1 MNRSVP
7 SGSHLEFIN
16 LTPLNPLISKCEIKV
31 LYTGK
36 NRNRSFISKEV
47 AERMA
52 NSLPGTPI
60 VGQYLLNVNDFGDHG
75 EEELVIDEHGVR
87 FIKDTV
93 PYGFV
98 SPDARVWWQNFVD
111 KDGVEREYLLTEGYL
126 WTGRYPETKRIIEK
140 GNHQSMELDR
150 STLVGEWTK
159 LDGEWSKFDNDEH
172 EYFIINDAT
181 FTALCILGEDVEPCF
196 EGANIT
202 ARNSKMVYSLSRDDF
217 KEKMLDFMED
227 LKIAL
232 NYSSYKGGNEMENL
246 NNPVIE
252 TPEVETP
259 ITEEPVVETPVVE
272 EPVVEDEFAEKK
284 KEKEEENDET
294 SEEEKDDSAEDNKE
308 EDDTKEEDEDEDE
321 DKKKK
326 KDFACKEEDEDKK
339 KKNYS
344 LEEVVEYQELLE
356 KFNTLQGQ
364 FDAISNELNSIK
376 PEYNKLKELQ
386 VEAENK
392 AKDDMINSFYML
404 SEEDKKEVIANKAN
418 FSLEDIEAK
427 LSVICVRK
435 KVNFGLNESSEN
447 DSNTETPITT
457 FNVEDSYDSTP
468 AWLKVVDNIAKNRK

>member
-1 MNRSVP
+1 MNKSVP
-7 SGSHLEFIN
+7 KGSHLEFIN

-47 AERMA
+47 ATKMA

-60 VGQYLLNVNDFGDHG
+60 VGQYLLSVNDFGDHG

-87 FIKDTV
+87 FVKDTV

-98 SPDARVWWQNFVD
+98 APDAKVWWQMFLD

-126 WTGRYPETKRIIEK
+126 WTGRYPETRRIIEQ
-140 GNHQSMELDR
+140 GNNQSMELDR
-150 STLVGEWTK
+150 NTLVGEWSK
-159 LDGEWSKFDNDEH
+159 IEGEWSKVDNDEH

-181 FTALCILGEDVEPCF
+181 FTALCILGQDVEPCF
-196 EGANIT
+196 EGASIG
-202 ARNSKMVYSLSRDDF
+202 AKNSRMVYSLDRDDF
-217 KEKMLDFMED
+217 KEKMLDFMAD
-227 LKIAL
+227 LKDAL
-232 NYSSYKGGNEMENL
+232 NYSSYKGGKEMENL

-252 TPEVETP
+252 TPEVEVPVVET
-259 ITEEPVVETPVVE
+259 PVVETPVVE
-272 EPVVEDEFAEKK
+272 EHALETPVVEEPAVEDEFVEKK
-284 KEKEEENDET
+284 KKDEEDAEDDKDPEDKDEPADD
-294 SEEEKDDSAEDNKE
+294 EDDS
-308 EDDTKEEDEDEDE
+308 DDDKDDEDEE
-321 DKKKK
+321 EKKKK
-326 KDFACKEEDEDKK
+326 K
-339 KKNYS
+339 NTYS

-356 KFNTLQGQ
+356 RFNLLQGQ

-376 PEYNKLKELQ
+376 PEYSKLKELQ
-386 VEAENK
+386 VEAEEK

-404 SEEDKKEVIANKAN
+404 SDEDKKEVIENKVN